1 MNKEESSQLF
11 AQTVQSQLND
21 DQNSGQTQ
29 AMQESIIQSLHQE
42 NTLLRRN
49 LQERDVELLGHKDE
63 IDLQKQRI
71 EKLESAV
78 RAMLQ
83 VQ

>member
-1 MNKEESSQLF
+1 MNKEDSSQLF

-49 LQERDVELLGHKDE
+49 LQERDDQLLTHKEE
-63 IDLQKQRI
+63 IQAQKIRI